1 MAKTNSTLE
10 IGRDKL
16 RDLLTGEPVVQGGVA
31 ITLACGTDTIRGL
44 LDEVESGGEGNAEPA
59 AETDAAPAT
68 RPTKKRASRKKSG

>member
-16 RDLLTGEPVVQGGVA
+16 RDLLTGEPVTQGGVA
-31 ITLACGTDTIRGL
+31 ITLAVGPDTIRGL
-44 LDEVESGGEGNAEPA
+44 LDEVGSGEGNAEPA